1 MQLIEIVQLTLI
13 GFAALILI
21 LFFVSYFGY
30 KRKKKNRGN
39 SFSDNNTVIKNDP
52 GSIEAITLEGKENI
66 PEFPAQVDKSQ
77 KYKVFNPNLSN
88 TEEKSIL
95 IKKKH
100 FPRTLFIK
108 K

>member
-1 MQLIEIVQLTLI
+1 MQLIEIVQLALI

-39 SFSDNNTVIKNDP
+39 LSSNNNLIKSDH
-52 GSIEAITLEGKENI
+52 GSIEAITLEEKENI
-66 PEFPAQVDKSQ
+66 KELPAQGDKSQ
-77 KYKVFNPNLSN
+77 KYKVFNPNLSD
-88 TEEKSIL
+88 TKGKSIM